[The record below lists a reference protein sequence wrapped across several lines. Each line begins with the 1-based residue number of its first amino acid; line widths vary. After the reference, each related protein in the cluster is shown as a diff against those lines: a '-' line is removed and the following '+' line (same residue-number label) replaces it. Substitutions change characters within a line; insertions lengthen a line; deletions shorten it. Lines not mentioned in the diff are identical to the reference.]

1 MYNILKT
8 KVMKYLTKNLLM
20 LLMVLAMGVSF
31 CGCGGSDGNSNDDP
45 VPDTPVDPNEVK
57 YTTWVENHTSSD
69 GSSFKYS
76 LKFAATTAVFE
87 ISYKEGTQTVTDTY
101 SYTFTR
107 SNNLV
112 ILNPQEAGNATL
124 EGRIENGIRMSV
136 TNASNNSE
144 ICVLYKQ

>member
-1 MYNILKT
+1 
-8 KVMKYLTKNLLM
+8 M
-20 LLMVLAMGVSF
+20 LLIVLAMGVSF
-31 CGCGGSDGNSNDDP
+31 CGCGSDGDSEDTPDITGLPNSNGIW
-45 VPDTPVDPNEVK
+45 N
-57 YTTWVENHTSSD
+57 TTWVENHTSSD

-136 TNASNNSE
+136 TNASNSSV

>member
-31 CGCGGSDGNSNDDP
+31 ASCGRDSSNSGGGDEP
-45 VPDTPVDPNEVK
+45 TPTDPNEVK

-69 GSSFKYS
+69 GSSFKYT

-87 ISYKEGTQTVTDTY
+87 ISYKEGTQTLTDTY

-107 SNNLV
+107 SNNLI

-124 EGRIENGIRMSV
+124 EGRIENGIRMTL
-136 TNASNNSE
+136 TNASNSSV

>member
-31 CGCGGSDGNSNDDP
+31 ASCGSDSSNSGGGDEP
-45 VPDTPVDPNEVK
+45 TPPNPNEVK

-69 GSSFKYS
+69 GSSFKYT

-87 ISYKEGTQTVTDTY
+87 ISYKEGTQTLTDTY

-107 SNNLV
+107 SDNLI

-124 EGRIENGIRMSV
+124 EGRIENGIRMTL
-136 TNASNNSE
+136 TNASNSSV

>member
-1 MYNILKT
+1 
-8 KVMKYLTKNLLM
+8 MKYLTKKLFM

-31 CGCGGSDGNSNDDP
+31 ASCGSDSSDSKKDEP
-45 VPDTPVDPNEVK
+45 IPTDPNEVK

-69 GSSFKYS
+69 GSSFKYT

-87 ISYKEGTQTVTDTY
+87 ISYKEGTQTLTDTY

-107 SNNLV
+107 SNNLI

-124 EGRIENGIRMSV
+124 EGRIENGIRMTL
-136 TNASNNSE
+136 TNASNSSV

>member
-1 MYNILKT
+1 
-8 KVMKYLTKNLLM
+8 MKYLTKNLLM

-31 CGCGGSDGNSNDDP
+31 ASCGSDSSDSKDEPGP
-45 VPDTPVDPNEVK
+45 GPDPNEVK
-57 YTTWVENHTSSD
+57 NTTWVENHTSSD
-69 GSSFKYS
+69 GSSFKYT

-87 ISYKEGTQTVTDTY
+87 ISYKEGTQTLTDTY

-107 SNNLV
+107 SDNLI

-124 EGRIENGIRMSV
+124 EGRIENGIRMTL
-136 TNASNNSE
+136 TNASNSSV

>member
-1 MYNILKT
+1 
-8 KVMKYLTKNLLM
+8 M

-31 CGCGGSDGNSNDDP
+31 CGCGGSDGDSKNDPAPGDI
-45 VPDTPVDPNEVK
+45 VDPNEVK

-69 GSSFKYS
+69 GSSFKYT

-87 ISYKEGTQTVTDTY
+87 ISYKEGTQTLTDTY

-107 SNNLV
+107 SDNLI

-124 EGRIENGIRMSV
+124 EGRIENGIRMTL
-136 TNASNNSE
+136 TNASNSSVV
-144 ICVLYKQ
+144 CVLYKQ

>member
-31 CGCGGSDGNSNDDP
+31 ASCGSDSSDSKDEPGP
-45 VPDTPVDPNEVK
+45 GPDLNEVK
-57 YTTWVENHTSSD
+57 NTTWVENHTSSD

-76 LKFAATTAVFE
+76 LKFATTTAVFE

-112 ILNPQEAGNATL
+112 VLNPQEAGNATL

>member
-1 MYNILKT
+1 
-8 KVMKYLTKNLLM
+8 MKYLTKNLLM

-31 CGCGGSDGNSNDDP
+31 ASCGSDGGGDEP
-45 VPDTPVDPNEVK
+45 TPTPTDPNEVK

>member
-1 MYNILKT
+1 
-8 KVMKYLTKNLLM
+8 MKYLTKNLLM

-31 CGCGGSDGNSNDDP
+31 ASCGSDSSDSKDEPGP
-45 VPDTPVDPNEVK
+45 GPDPNEVK

-69 GSSFKYS
+69 GSSFKYT

-87 ISYKEGTQTVTDTY
+87 ISYKEGTQTLTDTY

-107 SNNLV
+107 SDNLI

-124 EGRIENGIRMSV
+124 EGRIENGIRMTL
-136 TNASNNSE
+136 TNASNSSV

>member
-31 CGCGGSDGNSNDDP
+31 ASCGGSDGNSKDDP
-45 VPDTPVDPNEVK
+45 APVDVDPNEVK

-69 GSSFKYS
+69 GSSFKYT
-76 LKFAATTAVFE
+76 LKFATSTAVFE
-87 ISYKEGTQTVTDTY
+87 MSYKEGTQTLTDTY

-107 SNNLV
+107 SDNLV

-124 EGRIENGIRMSV
+124 EGRIENGIRMSLR
-136 TNASNNSE
+136 NASNNSE

>member
-8 KVMKYLTKNLLM
+8 KFMKYLTKNLLM

-31 CGCGGSDGNSNDDP
+31 ASCGSDGGGDEP
-45 VPDTPVDPNEVK
+45 TPTPTPTDPNEVK

>member
-1 MYNILKT
+1 
-8 KVMKYLTKNLLM
+8 MKYLTKNLLM

-31 CGCGGSDGNSNDDP
+31 CGCGGSDGDSPDP
-45 VPDTPVDPNEVK
+45 VPDPVDPNEVK

-76 LKFAATTAVFE
+76 LKFATTTAVFE